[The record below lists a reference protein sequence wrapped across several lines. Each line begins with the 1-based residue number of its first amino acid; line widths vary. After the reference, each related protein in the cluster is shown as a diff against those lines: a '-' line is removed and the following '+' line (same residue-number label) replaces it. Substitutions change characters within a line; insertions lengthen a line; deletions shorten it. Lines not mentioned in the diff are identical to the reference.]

1 MTPLGRD
8 DSEALFDASLIAPI
22 GDGAVLRRG
31 DLHPIKVARRRHDIV
46 GKPDT
51 QSHARSARPDARE
64 MGPSCATSTDGS
76 LPTRTEGR
84 GKEAARGLLKVH
96 ALAREQVSS
105 LGMHI

>member
-1 MTPLGRD
+1 MRD
-8 DSEALFDASLIAPI
+8 V
-22 GDGAVLRRG
+22 DGW
-31 DLHPIKVARRRHDIV
+31 I
-46 GKPDT
+46 
-51 QSHARSARPDARE
+51 
-64 MGPSCATSTDGS
+64 